1 MPYGCNEKI
10 DSIGNL
16 SSPGCSNV
24 HIFDNTSRCKRSHGQ
39 GQYTSPKLHD
49 VSING
54 LIPYVQIPLGM
65 HHIRTKLYF
74 YHFQN
79 YILYIY
85 SLP

>member
-24 HIFDNTSRCKRSHGQ
+24 HIFDNTSRRKRSHGQ
-39 GQYTSPKLHD
+39 GQYTSHKLHD

-74 YHFQN
+74 HHFQN